1 MNSHKQIVAVL
12 ELYFEGIYHGDVD
25 KLQAVFHQTATLFSE
40 VNGVASVRPL
50 AEYLEI
56 VRNRKS
62 PSANGEAP
70 IWRLFPSK

>member
-1 MNSHKQIVAVL
+1 
-12 ELYFEGIYHGDVD
+12 
-25 KLQAVFHQTATLFSE
+25 
-40 VNGVASVRPL
+40 VRPL